1 MKLFVFD
8 RTTKRIKMTHFK
20 WEESY
25 TLEDNLKSYDSEN
38 ELALVVED
46 FTPEINLDGQ
56 YIQPKT
62 WTNPKGFKYVD
73 QSELPSD
80 QVN

>member
-46 FTPEINLDGQ
+46 FT
-56 YIQPKT
+56 
-62 WTNPKGFKYVD
+62 FR
-73 QSELPSD
+73 
-80 QVN
+80 